1 MKELKKDW
9 LTEDLIDFEYKKYI
23 LLAYLQQVRQNFDGK
38 RLYPYL
44 SDLVLHYRNLLSVKE
59 NQKLMYENFPRQ
71 ISKADFERLQ
81 LSYQQIVG
89 DDGIMAEIEA
99 IVTYA
104 LPKLKDIL
112 TEGKDIYEYIE
123 DNLEISPVGIS
134 PLYPEEGYLFLQ
146 SQLDKE
152 TRIYQYQVTL
162 FESAD
167 EKYRGIHTTYLESV
181 YRGLGTTYENIKV
194 DLTRRYKQLP
204 NPATYIVASKIRCP
218 LNETLL
224 PIAKRVLVKYIYS

>member
-1 MKELKKDW
+1 MQELKKDW
-9 LTEDLIDFEYKKYI
+9 LTADLIDFEYKKYI
-23 LLAYLQQVRQNFDGK
+23 LLAYLQQVRENFDGK

-59 NQKLMYENFPRQ
+59 NQKLMHENFPRQ

-81 LSYQQIVG
+81 ISYQQIVG

-112 TEGKDIYEYIE
+112 TEGKDIYEHIE

-134 PLYPEEGYLFLQ
+134 PLYPDEGYLFLQ
-146 SQLDKE
+146 GQPDKE

-181 YRGLGTTYENIKV
+181 HRGLGTTYENIKI

-204 NPATYIVASKIRCP
+204 NPATYMVTSKVHCP